1 MAESDSQTT
10 VIGADSYFKGEMSF
24 ERTAKIIGRFDGKIS
39 GKGELQIADS
49 ASCKADIESSVANI
63 DGTIE
68 GNITAKDTVK
78 LTANGKVKGDIT
90 AAKMTM
96 AEGASFYGMCAVGGD
111 ANTSGSGSSSG
122 SSSSNNPSANSGN
135 SGNSSSGNPG
145 SSSSGNSGGDNPNK
159 K

>member
-39 GKGELQIADS
+39 GKGELQIGQQAT
-49 ASCKADIESSVANI
+49 CKADIESNVANI

-68 GNITAKDTVK
+68 GNVTAKDTVK

-90 AAKMTM
+90 ATKMTM

-111 ANTSGSGSSSG
+111 AGKGSSGGGNAGGAPQGGQSQG
-122 SSSSNNPSANSGN
+122 GQPS
-135 SGNSSSGNPG
+135 
-145 SSSSGNSGGDNPNK
+145 K

>member
-1 MAESDSQTT
+1 MAETDSQTT

-24 ERTAKIIGRFDGKIS
+24 ERVAKIIGRFDGKIS
-39 GKGELQIADS
+39 GKGELQIAET

-111 ANTSGSGSSSG
+111 ANTNRAAGNSGNTPSSG
-122 SSSSNNPSANSGN
+122 SSNSGNSGGSGNSGN
-135 SGNSSSGNPG
+135 SGNDS
-145 SSSSGNSGGDNPNK
+145 NSPK

>member
-1 MAESDSQTT
+1 MAENDSQTT
-10 VIGADSYFKGEMSF
+10 VIGADSYFKGEMQF

-68 GNITAKDTVK
+68 GNIHAQDTVK

-90 AAKMTM
+90 AARMTM

-111 ANTSGSGSSSG
+111 AGKAPAGNTSQSGSTPGSQGKQDSGKPDAGGSGSS
-122 SSSSNNPSANSGN
+122 A
-135 SGNSSSGNPG
+135 
-145 SSSSGNSGGDNPNK
+145 GGDGK

>member
-1 MAESDSQTT
+1 MAENDSQTT
-10 VIGADSYFKGEMSF
+10 IIGADSYFKGEMSF

-39 GKGELQIADS
+39 GKGELQIAQS
-49 ASCKADIESSVANI
+49 ATCKADIESNVANI

-68 GNITAKDTVK
+68 GNVSAKDTVK

-96 AEGASFYGMCAVGGD
+96 AEGASFFGMCAVGAD
-111 ANTSGSGSSSG
+111 ASKGGVSG
-122 SSSSNNPSANSGN
+122 SSSSSTPSGQTP
-135 SGNSSSGNPG
+135 GG
-145 SSSSGNSGGDNPNK
+145 SSNQGGSNQGGGSNQNDSNK

>member
-24 ERTAKIIGRFDGKIS
+24 EKTAKIIGRFDGKIS
-39 GKGELQIADS
+39 GKGELQIGQQAT
-49 ASCKADIESSVANI
+49 CKADIESNVANV

-68 GNITAKDTVK
+68 GNITAKETVK

-111 ANTSGSGSSSG
+111 AGK
-122 SSSSNNPSANSGN
+122 AA
-135 SGNSSSGNPG
+135 
-145 SSSSGNSGGDNPNK
+145 SGGGQGQPQGGQQPPK